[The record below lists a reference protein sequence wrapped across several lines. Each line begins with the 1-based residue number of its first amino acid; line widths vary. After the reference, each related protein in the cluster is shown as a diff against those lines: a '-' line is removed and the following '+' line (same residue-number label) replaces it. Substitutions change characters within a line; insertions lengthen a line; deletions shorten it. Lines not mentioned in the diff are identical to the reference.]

1 MLGDKHQKSVRF
13 VTLPSW
19 RSIMTNWK
27 EIVSAMLAEVFELRT
42 RGINPAYL
50 ITTLDVL
57 EAMVF
62 NESAEDEDVES
73 WYELIAA
80 VRRQINKEVDAK

>member
-1 MLGDKHQKSVRF
+1 MK
-13 VTLPSW
+13 
-19 RSIMTNWK
+19 NWK
-27 EIVSAMLAEVFELRT
+27 EIVTAMIAEVLELRT

-57 EAMVF
+57 DAMVF
-62 NESAEDEDVES
+62 NESAEDEDVEC
-73 WYELIAA
+73 WYEMIAA

>member
-1 MLGDKHQKSVRF
+1 
-13 VTLPSW
+13 
-19 RSIMTNWK
+19 MTNWK